1 MKQQPVRQN
10 SPRIPGAPRA
20 ALIAAAMLLAS
31 CASVPPSRTEAGV
44 ERILELV
51 EIGNEQAL
59 ASLSR
64 APFLLDRELLMTEA
78 DIMTFWTA
86 VPAMPMRFEFDA
98 IEEIVELDEAGITR
112 FAGTWEEEVFFRK
125 YLPEDAAAAVVRD
138 GERELVLFLGG
149 NRGGYP
155 FIYGYRGGE

>member
-1 MKQQPVRQN
+1 MEQQPVRHN
-10 SPRIPGAPRA
+10 FNGFPGAPLA
-20 ALIAAAMLLAS
+20 ALIAAAVLLAS

-44 ERILELV
+44 ARILELV

-59 ASLSR
+59 ASLSS

-78 DIMTFWTA
+78 DILSFWTA
-86 VPAMPMRFEFDA
+86 IPAMPMRFEFDA
-98 IEEIVELDEAGITR
+98 IQEIVELNDAGIAR
-112 FAGTWEEEVFFRK
+112 FAGSWEEEVYLRT
-125 YLPEDAAAAVVRD
+125 YLPDDAAAAVIRD

-155 FIYGYRGGE
+155 FIHGYRGGQ